1 MNKITLDSNFNHKL
15 EIRKKQSHKNSYGK
29 TLIIAGSKNMM
40 GACILSSKSAYKS
53 GCGLVKILTEDI
65 NTNCLFSSIPE
76 AIVNTYTRFDC
87 NNENFLI
94 QDILWADSILIG
106 PGLSMDDYSIYLLKM
121 VLQHAKCKIVI
132 DADGLNALSQ
142 NLDLLKNL
150 NKDIIITPHIGEMS
164 RLVDLNNNEVLK
176 NKEEIALNFSNEN
189 KLITVLKSHETIISN
204 GHDVYLNTFGNAGMA
219 TAGSGDVLA
228 GIIASLC
235 AQGLN
240 VLDASKKGV
249 VIHSKAGDLAK
260 EKYGEHSLM
269 ASDIIEFISDV
280 LK

>member
-1 MNKITLDSNFNHKL
+1 MNKIILDSNFDYKL
-15 EIRKKQSHKNSYGK
+15 ENRKIKTHKNSYGK
-29 TLIIAGSKNMM
+29 LLIIAGSKNMM
-40 GACILSSKSAYKS
+40 GACILSSKAAYKS

-65 NTNCLFSSIPE
+65 NANCLFSSIPE
-76 AIVNTYTRFDC
+76 AIINTYTRFDYD
-87 NNENFLI
+87 NKNSLTQN
-94 QDILWADSILIG
+94 ILWADAILIG
-106 PGLSMDDYSIYLLKM
+106 PGLSIDDYSIYLLKI
-121 VLQHAKCKIVI
+121 VLKYAKCKIVI

-164 RLVDLNNNEVLK
+164 RLTNLSNHEILK
-176 NKEEIALNFSNEN
+176 NKEEIALNFSKEN
-189 KLITVLKSHETIISN
+189 KLITVLKSHKTTVSN
-204 GHDVYLNTFGNAGMA
+204 GYDIFINTFGNPGMA

-228 GIIASLC
+228 GIITSLC

-240 VLDASKKGV
+240 ILDASKKGV